1 MVKSEDFDLG
11 NFGRNT
17 PDSSSKFLGAVG
29 GAVVDTQVDSD
40 TGDYV
45 LPISQVSVWFPGGG
59 VVKSKNH
66 LPLFLISGKIVLS
79 RSLCLGLIGKKEGQR
94 FCLQTN
100 CVVRSHGVT
109 KFVLSK
115 GGAGAGICSSPGR
128 APRTSCE
135 SNLLFSSLP
144 FRLPF
149 VNFLF
154 RGRSPSTRGWRHSIF
169 CAKIRKVTKD
179 WRHFWVQPWR
189 MGRFECCIINVK

>member
-1 MVKSEDFDLG
+1 MYYL
-11 NFGRNT
+11 
-17 PDSSSKFLGAVG
+17 
-29 GAVVDTQVDSD
+29 
-40 TGDYV
+40 
-45 LPISQVSVWFPGGG
+45 SQVSVWFSESGGRG
-59 VVKSKNH
+59 GSKIKKSPPS
-66 LPLFLISGKIVLS
+66 LPDFQENCSLS
-79 RSLCLGLIGKKEGQR
+79 FTLPWVDRKKEGQR

-109 KFVLSK
+109 KFVLPK
-115 GGAGAGICSSPGR
+115 GEGGICSSPGR

-135 SNLLFSSLP
+135 SNLLFSSLS
-144 FRLPF
+144 FRFPF